1 MITDSGKNHLW
12 ILKTVSE
19 NLLSKVNIDIVSRNL
34 PEVLVNYK
42 RKNSNPVVEKLAA
55 TALTK

>member
-1 MITDSGKNHLW
+1 MNSGNNHQW

-19 NLLSKVNIDIVSRNL
+19 NLLSKVNIDLVSKNL

-42 RKNSNPVVEKLAA
+42 RKNCNLQWRNLAA